1 MSELNNQPDNSD
13 NWPEIPNKEDPRKRK
28 ELEATYARV
37 FKPGSDGFVV
47 LGDLMARYLFSIQDS
62 NSNHAYFA
70 GQSSV
75 MKYTQSMIQAG
86 KEL

>member
-1 MSELNNQPDNSD
+1 MSDQNSQPDNSD
-13 NWPEIPNKEDPRKRK
+13 NWPQVTEQDPRKQA
-28 ELEATYARV
+28 ELAAVYARV

-62 NSNHAYFA
+62 NSNHAYFS

-75 MKYTQSMIQAG
+75 LKYTQSMIQQG
-86 KEL
+86 KSQ